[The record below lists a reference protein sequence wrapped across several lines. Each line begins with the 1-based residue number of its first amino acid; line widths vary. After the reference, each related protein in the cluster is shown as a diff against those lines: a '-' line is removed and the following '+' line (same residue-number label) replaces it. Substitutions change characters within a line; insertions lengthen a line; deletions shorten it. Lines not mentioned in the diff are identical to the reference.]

1 MTTGNKNKLFYWF
14 NIIFLMINTS
24 LVVFLWSNT
33 SQEQPTENTS
43 QELNMEFLREE
54 LELTDEQY
62 EQLMEMDRQVLK
74 RHETVLK

>member
-54 LELTDEQY
+54 LEPGNCA
-62 EQLMEMDRQVLK
+62 
-74 RHETVLK
+74 

>member
-62 EQLMEMDRQVLK
+62 EQLMEIAKCSKDTK
-74 RHETVLK
+74 PF